1 MKRLLLLTVG
11 ACSTATGVDA
21 GPTDATL
28 DVPTEAATDALPDAP
43 DVSLRNTCEWRYV
56 GLTFPYVKPC
66 PAGDTCKLDV
76 GVGTPDVTY
85 RGVYCETSSLPA
97 NCGDLVCEAPDWR
110 CEDATRGRCVSTRAP

>member
-1 MKRLLLLTVG
+1 MTLKHLLMLTVG
-11 ACSTATGVDA
+11 ACSTSTGVDA
-21 GPTDATL
+21 GPADATL
-28 DVPTEAATDALPDAP
+28 DVPTEAATDAP
-43 DVSLRNTCEWRYV
+43 DVGLRNTCEWRYV
-56 GLTFPYVKPC
+56 GLTFQYVKPC

-85 RGVYCETSSLPA
+85 RGVYCEKSSLPA